1 MQRQEQFRLDMQ
13 SAGKALYE
21 QVLKLIPV
29 ETRLNIVEKQLQEQI
44 VVDVFRGDK
53 VHANMLA
60 NELTVIRKVSKL
72 VVDLKVV
79 FETLIVRIG
88 TLGDYNEFCGS
99 INSAVTSLNEVKH
112 DLAQVT
118 PTAKAVFT
126 DMSDTLSDTLS
137 TLDIK
142 HHHSVGRVTD
152 DALEIMEEASSIVE
166 ERLKRK
172 FPTLPE
178 IEPEKRVLVN
188 V

>member
-1 MQRQEQFRLDMQ
+1 MQRQEQFKHDIQ
-13 SAGKALYE
+13 SAGNALHE
-21 QVLKLIPV
+21 QVLKLIPA

-72 VVDLKVV
+72 VVDLKVI

-88 TLGDYNEFCGS
+88 TIGDYNEFCGS
-99 INSAVTSLNEVKH
+99 INSAVTSLKEVKH

-118 PTAKAVFT
+118 PTAKAVFA

-152 DALEIMEEASSIVE
+152 DALEIMEEASSVVE

-172 FPTLPE
+172 LPTLPE

-188 V
+188 A